1 MKRYIWLIVALVLVI
16 AAAAAII
23 GQPYLLV
30 KSLEK
35 YEELPERRAER
46 AELDMTVLSS
56 LSPGDT
62 MTLSD
67 GAVVIPVSLESAIS
81 YRAEVDEGFR
91 GKFGTDAA
99 YWSSDEYWD
108 ETLYSYYLYQKDCTL
123 DGQENCPFKIKTRAL
138 FFVAKDAK
146 DKIAETLPMKSEG
159 LSGKGSWQW
168 LHMGAGR
175 SSADDSFPT
184 GELMMFTTGYFDV
197 NISSSTMIK
206 HVIKLPFLKITLP
219 DTRWASDTLFISCRY
234 ICVSGG
240 EVTP

>member
-1 MKRYIWLIVALVLVI
+1 MKRYIWLVITLVLVI
-16 AAAAAII
+16 AAAAVII
-23 GQPYLLV
+23 GQPYLLL

-35 YEELPERRAER
+35 YEDLPQRRAER

-67 GAVVIPVSLESAIS
+67 GAVLSPVSLEDAVF
-81 YRAEVDEGFR
+81 YGAEVDEGFR
-91 GKFGTDAA
+91 DKFGTDAA

-108 ETLYSYYLYQKDCTL
+108 EALYSYYLYQKDCTL

-138 FFVAKDAK
+138 LFVAKDAT
-146 DKIAETLPMKSEG
+146 DKIAEALPMKSEV
-159 LSGKGSWQW
+159 LSGKGNCQW
-168 LHMGAGR
+168 LHVGAGR
-175 SSADDSFPT
+175 SSADGGFPT

-219 DTRWASDTLFISCRY
+219 DTRWASDTLFINCRY